1 MIGGHR
7 FARQGEALVVCT
19 GTVAATAEHRCGV
32 EEWTYGKHTL
42 ICSDS
47 AAADFGAI
55 ATLIPTHDTCM
66 RHVVVVGVVAACCN
80 RTCHRGRQGCGTLC
94 VMGSWSKK

>member
-55 ATLIPTHDTCM
+55 ATLVPAHDTGM
-66 RHVVVVGVVAACCN
+66 RHVVVVGVVAAIE
-80 RTCHRGRQGCGTLC
+80 RATVDARAVVPYVLWTHGQKL
-94 VMGSWSKK
+94 S